1 MAPGARPLQ
10 ACVLMLTV
18 PGDQVQTHWPVTGWK
33 EHAVLCTPSCCPW
46 QVPPAWTPEV
56 QKEMSLGKRSCA
68 LLQRRSGHTH
78 GEVWGP
84 RSPVSG
90 QACPA
95 LTPRNTVQAGEGRG
109 VWSDLEVSEL
119 S

>member
-1 MAPGARPLQ
+1 MASGARPLQ
-10 ACVLMLTV
+10 AYVLMLTV

-33 EHAVLCTPSCCPW
+33 EHAVPRTPSCCPR
-46 QVPPAWTPEV
+46 QVPSAWTPEV
-56 QKEMSLGKRSCA
+56 QKETSLGERSCA
-68 LLQRRSGHTH
+68 LLQRSGHTH

-84 RSPVSG
+84 HSPVSR

-95 LTPRNTVQAGEGRG
+95 LTPRNTVRAGEGRG